1 MKKKKLLLCLLP
13 LILLV
18 GCNSTSTD
26 SGNNTD
32 SKDNTTDKTDTDSN
46 TSYDNEEEKV
56 EEEDEIDIEKD
67 FDDQT
72 EEDIEEDEDNT
83 IDVSTIESAGQYKIS
98 DGGTYVITGS
108 NEDARIVVDSEE
120 DVKLI
125 LNNLTLTSL
134 TDAPIEVKGAK
145 SIEIYI
151 PSATKN
157 TIADSENNTL
167 EAAIIV
173 KKVPL
178 NITGEGY
185 LYVSGNGLSTDT
197 IDSGVAIQAAKGLNI
212 LNTHL
217 IVTSSNSH
225 ALNSKAGVEITNAK
239 LTLTSLKDA
248 IHSKEGGLTI
258 EDSTINFDTHGDGVD
273 ALTDVT
279 IKNTNAHI
287 VTHGDFV
294 KYNSSDDTDGTLYDD
309 SRYVVDGSY
318 YKKVG
323 KDEMTRY
330 NTRYYLNQ
338 KCKGVKSEGKVT
350 IDGGDYYFSTDDD
363 SIASD
368 TQVDLLD
375 GEFRFYTL
383 DQAINSEQ
391 TLNIGA
397 EGNTENHDSFKIT
410 IFNAFEGIQG
420 AYINFYDGYTYIV
433 SSDDGINASSD
444 TVSDVSMNF
453 YSYSTVVINSG
464 TDGVDSNGSITL
476 DGGNLFVFG
485 PSSGGDSSLDFDK
498 TFNYIS
504 GDLFAFSQTGM
515 IETPNTD
522 KMNVLSLNLGSYS
535 ANDMITVLFDDYEYS
550 AILPK
555 AYSSMNVIVGGSKV
569 VTGKTATI
577 LKGAK
582 STATFKNN
590 FYVGEN
596 VSTDGSEILT
606 IEVKSGLTS
615 YGSGN
620 NQGGGGD
627 QPGGNPGGNP
637 GDGGN
642 RPGDG
647 GNSGP
652 GGDNGKPGN

>member
-1 MKKKKLLLCLLP
+1 MKKRNLLLCLLP
-13 LILLV
+13 LFMLAA
-18 GCNSTSTD
+18 CNSTSTD
-26 SGNNTD
+26 SRNTGTKED
-32 SKDNTTDKTDTDSN
+32 TTDKTDTDI
-46 TSYDNEEEKV
+46 SYDNEEEKS

-67 FDDQT
+67 FEDQT
-72 EEDIEEDEDNT
+72 EEEIDEESNA
-83 IDVSTIESAGQYKIS
+83 IDVSTIEAAGEYKIT
-98 DGGTYVITGS
+98 DGGTYVISGT
-108 NEDARIVVDSEE
+108 NENARIVVNSEE

-125 LNNLTLTSL
+125 LNNVNLTSL
-134 TDAPIEVKGAK
+134 TDSPIEVKGSK
-145 SIEIYI
+145 SIEIYV

-157 TIADSENNTL
+157 IITDSENNTL
-167 EAAIIV
+167 EAAILV

-178 NITGEGY
+178 LISGEGY

-212 LNTHL
+212 ENAHV
-217 IVTSSNSH
+217 IVENSNSH
-225 ALNSKAGVEITNAK
+225 ALNAKAGIEITNAK

-258 EDSTINFDTHGDGVD
+258 ADSTINFDTHGDGVD
-273 ALTDVT
+273 VLLDVE
-279 IKNTNAHI
+279 IKDTNAHI

-294 KYNSSDDTDGTLYDD
+294 QYNSSEDTDGTLYDD

-318 YKKVG
+318 YKKVS
-323 KDEMTRY
+323 KDDMTRY
-330 NTRYYLNQ
+330 KTRYYLNQ

-375 GEFRFYTL
+375 GDFRFYTL

-397 EGNTENHDSFKIT
+397 EGNTENHDTFTIKI
-410 IFNAFEGIQG
+410 FDAFEGIQG
-420 AYINFYDGYTYIV
+420 GLINFYDGYTYIV
-433 SSDDGINASSD
+433 SNDDGINASSD
-444 TVSDVSMNF
+444 TLSDVSMNF

-464 TDGVDSNGSITL
+464 TDGIDSNGSVTL

-515 IETPNTD
+515 IETPSTNN
-522 KMNVLSLNLGSYS
+522 MNVLSLNLGSYS
-535 ANDMITVLFDDYEYS
+535 ANDMITILFDDYEYS

-569 VTGKTATI
+569 VTGKTATV
-577 LKGAK
+577 LKGVK

-590 FYVGEN
+590 FYVGTN
-596 VSTDGSEILT
+596 VSTDGTEIT
-606 IEVKSGLTS
+606 SIEVKSGLTS
-615 YGSGN
+615 YGSAN
-620 NQGGGGD
+620 NQGGG

-637 GDGGN
+637 GGGD

-647 GNSGP
+647 GNEGP
-652 GGDNGKPGN
+652 GGGNNRPGN